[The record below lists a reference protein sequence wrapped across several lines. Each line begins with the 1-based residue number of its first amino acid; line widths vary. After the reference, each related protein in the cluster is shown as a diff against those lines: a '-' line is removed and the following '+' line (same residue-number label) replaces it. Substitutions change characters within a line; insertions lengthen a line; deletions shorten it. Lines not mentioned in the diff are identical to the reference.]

1 MLSSNWKGLL
11 TPLLFSSQVIFSQAL
26 SLSYLKL
33 DHEAWLYIFYNKIK
47 ARGEKLASKNSQAI
61 SWFKGQFVFNFPYS
75 TFWFDQ
81 NPTTMCKIFLGIS
94 NKCKIFLGI
103 AVLHCWFWVKVSF
116 SLEILQIDFLGV
128 LHSNVSNYY
137 FMFNLMILHNFLE
150 LYCDA
155 NYVILPIICLRYL
168 SQGNWPC

>member
-75 TFWFDQ
+75 TFWLDQ
-81 NPTTMCKIFLGIS
+81 NPMCKLFLGIS

-103 AVLHCWFWVKVSF
+103 AVLHFWFWVKVSF
-116 SLEILQIDFLGV
+116 SLEILQIDFFGSPSFKCVKL
-128 LHSNVSNYY
+128 L
-137 FMFNLMILHNFLE
+137 F
-150 LYCDA
+150 
-155 NYVILPIICLRYL
+155 YVQPYDFT
-168 SQGNWPC
+168 

>member
-47 ARGEKLASKNSQAI
+47 ARGEKLASKKSQAI

-81 NPTTMCKIFLGIS
+81 NPTTIWIG
-94 NKCKIFLGI
+94 KCKIFSGI
-103 AVLHCWFWVKVSF
+103 SDTFVQIVLRNLCLTLLMSLTLIGINYKSKKMLIF
-116 SLEILQIDFLGV
+116 SATSGF
-128 LHSNVSNYY
+128 Y
-137 FMFNLMILHNFLE
+137 
-150 LYCDA
+150 
-155 NYVILPIICLRYL
+155 P
-168 SQGNWPC
+168 